1 MSLNAKGM
9 PPEKSFKN
17 QDVFLKQVFCV
28 LKDFTAGPPFGR
40 VSRCFFRLS
49 LYSPRVK
56 SFYTIRLRKSAV
68 FSCHPVDKP
77 FF

>member
-17 QDVFLKQVFCV
+17 QEVFLKQLFSV

-49 LYSPRVK
+49 LYSLRVK
-56 SFYTIRLRKSAV
+56 SFYAIRPQEERFFLRP
-68 FSCHPVDKP
+68 PVDKQL
-77 FF
+77 F